1 MDKDWKDRLRNIMQ
15 DYEEPEPEGLWQ
27 AISDAMDKGAASRKE
42 VMPVRKHRRASAA
55 GRYIITALSAAAAI
69 TVAVYF
75 SFNGN
80 RTSQP
85 DVQGAIAVI
94 TDTASTQK
102 PEPPATEQDKAGDI
116 RDGIPAAH
124 NLLAE
129 THTPA
134 SPVNIL
140 RIPDARKGQGEAMSK
155 SEEKGNATVTAPTED
170 VPGNR
175 GTETAAADTELE
187 TDTIRQDKGSKREGN
202 GDRQDLF
209 EGKGYLDADRPAKKP
224 RRGTFHASVSSSNL
238 VGTSASFSGYSG
250 LASASTLSVSKEKDE
265 IVQTRAQAAASQ
277 KSSGTAP
284 SGDPYNTEIRHRQ
297 PVRVGVSVR
306 YDFTKRWGVETGLT
320 YSMLSSTTSTGGSG
334 YSSRAE
340 QELHYIGIPLQI
352 SYEFLQLKW
361 FSMYVNAGG
370 MMEKCISGKT
380 VTNYIPEGE
389 AAFETRENIVEKPVQ
404 WSLNAAIGAEVH
416 FTPFLGLYVEPGV
429 GYFFNDGSS
438 ISTIYKERPF
448 NFNFEFGL
456 RFTFR

>member
-94 TDTASTQK
+94 TDTSSAQK

-116 RDGIPAAH
+116 RDGIPSAH

-155 SEEKGNATVTAPTED
+155 SEDKGNATVTAPTED
-170 VPGNR
+170 VPGDR
-175 GTETAAADTELE
+175 GTGTAADTEFE

-209 EGKGYLDADRPAKKP
+209 EGKGYLDADRPAKNRIKL
-224 RRGTFHASVSSSNL
+224 NL
-238 VGTSASFSGYSG
+238 
-250 LASASTLSVSKEKDE
+250 
-265 IVQTRAQAAASQ
+265 I
-277 KSSGTAP
+277 
-284 SGDPYNTEIRHRQ
+284 
-297 PVRVGVSVR
+297 
-306 YDFTKRWGVETGLT
+306 
-320 YSMLSSTTSTGGSG
+320 
-334 YSSRAE
+334 
-340 QELHYIGIPLQI
+340 
-352 SYEFLQLKW
+352 
-361 FSMYVNAGG
+361 
-370 MMEKCISGKT
+370 
-380 VTNYIPEGE
+380 
-389 AAFETRENIVEKPVQ
+389 
-404 WSLNAAIGAEVH
+404 
-416 FTPFLGLYVEPGV
+416 
-429 GYFFNDGSS
+429 
-438 ISTIYKERPF
+438 
-448 NFNFEFGL
+448 
-456 RFTFR
+456 